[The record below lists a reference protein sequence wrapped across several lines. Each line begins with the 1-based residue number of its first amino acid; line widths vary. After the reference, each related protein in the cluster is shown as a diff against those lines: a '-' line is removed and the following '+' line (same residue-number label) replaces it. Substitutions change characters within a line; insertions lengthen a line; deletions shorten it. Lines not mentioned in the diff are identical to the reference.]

1 MNERN
6 QKIFKILVWIS
17 VFIFAIVGVALAIYS
32 NSNPK
37 VTQTEWK
44 QMLSES
50 FGDETLL
57 KIKEDGEY
65 LTGKFAAK
73 TAVYALGDK
82 KIEYLKNSVQEPDYN
97 YLDLALEFD
106 IIKKSDFDKEITLKK
121 AEDIIS
127 RTLDLEFS
135 PEYYPEYCDIAYKE
149 AVWETDLW
157 EIIQYDAEQEKIEFV
172 SEEIPETG
180 SLITFTNKYGVKKIR
195 RIISCTTTEQN
206 TNVADLEKIENL
218 SEIADS
224 VSFSGSGDFSY
235 LTGNNE
241 AETED
246 LNFQNN
252 LMIKNK
258 HSWKRNTLVLSL
270 SAPVLTTEND
280 WYWDKKEGKISKEK
294 GEPVKTCDVSID
306 FEIKKTNKDKPEG
319 IIKTTINET
328 GSRAALYYEYSTKG
342 EDGEKLKPI
351 VEEKEITI
359 NKENEK
365 NDKKEVSIET
375 SGSVG
380 AYITIKGLAVCTSG
394 YIDLKDFSN
403 PDNYVEAYVS
413 ADEVVL
419 NSTIKTETEIKQQVG
434 EYQIPIAATGGTVS
448 VTLKFYIVISAEGEV
463 SLCYEVVSPKLG
475 VGYSTEEKL
484 YTINNK
490 KDTNSDIQAKV
501 EISGGII
508 GEALIEILEIDVINP
523 SLDLRVS
530 GSIETLEI
538 PDGYEKK
545 TEYKNQDCIGLS
557 VRAPILKFSALTG
570 EDTILYKIINHT
582 TNGEI
587 NFTFD
592 LIDEENAPIKLT
604 YHIEFEKDSDSTI
617 KKLKYFD
624 GKHEDVCTHIKKI
637 KIEPESIDVNSS
649 VNDRF
654 SPIDEL
660 DGAIDSELQE
670 QEDKIIAIIT
680 AKIEEI
686 VVRIIDEMFAEAC
699 S

>member
-1 MNERN
+1 VSWKSYVR
-6 QKIFKILVWIS
+6 KIL
-17 VFIFAIVGVALAIYS
+17 FLIF
-32 NSNPK
+32 
-37 VTQTEWK
+37 
-44 QMLSES
+44 
-50 FGDETLL
+50 
-57 KIKEDGEY
+57 
-65 LTGKFAAK
+65 
-73 TAVYALGDK
+73 
-82 KIEYLKNSVQEPDYN
+82 
-97 YLDLALEFD
+97 
-106 IIKKSDFDKEITLKK
+106 
-121 AEDIIS
+121 
-127 RTLDLEFS
+127 
-135 PEYYPEYCDIAYKE
+135 
-149 AVWETDLW
+149 
-157 EIIQYDAEQEKIEFV
+157 
-172 SEEIPETG
+172 
-180 SLITFTNKYGVKKIR
+180 
-195 RIISCTTTEQN
+195 
-206 TNVADLEKIENL
+206 
-218 SEIADS
+218 
-224 VSFSGSGDFSY
+224 
-235 LTGNNE
+235 
-241 AETED
+241 
-246 LNFQNN
+246 
-252 LMIKNK
+252 
-258 HSWKRNTLVLSL
+258 H
-270 SAPVLTTEND
+270 
-280 WYWDKKEGKISKEK
+280 
-294 GEPVKTCDVSID
+294 
-306 FEIKKTNKDKPEG
+306 
-319 IIKTTINET
+319 
-328 GSRAALYYEYSTKG
+328 
-342 EDGEKLKPI
+342 GEKLKPI

-501 EISGGII
+501 EISGGLI

-604 YHIEFEKDSDSTI
+604 YHIEFEKDSDYTI

-660 DGAIDSELQE
+660 DGTIDSELQE
-670 QEDKIIAIIT
+670 QEDKIMAIIT

-699 S
+699 SWKFRNFKIFKLTFGRLYDIFNVWFI